1 LYLENIQWFLRQIVN
16 RSNLTAID
24 ATQNF
29 SADDGSHGEELLE
42 SDGML
47 EGTLMIKDIY
57 SVTVW
62 SEPMNLT
69 AVNGTLFF
77 SADDGIYGRELWAL
91 EVGLRYDSFL
101 YTPSVFNST
110 P

>member
-1 LYLENIQWFLRQIVN
+1 
-16 RSNLTAID
+16 
-24 ATQNF
+24 
-29 SADDGSHGEELLE
+29 
-42 SDGML
+42 
-47 EGTLMIKDIY
+47 
-57 SVTVW
+57 
-62 SEPMNLT
+62 MNLT

-101 YTPSVFNST
+101 YTPSEYNLT

>member
-1 LYLENIQWFLRQIVN
+1 MV
-16 RSNLTAID
+16 
-24 ATQNF
+24 
-29 SADDGSHGEELLE
+29 
-42 SDGML
+42 
-47 EGTLMIKDIY
+47 KDIY

-77 SADDGIYGRELWAL
+77 SADDGIYGLELWAL

-101 YTPSVFNST
+101 YTRSVYILT